1 MSNSGFT
8 FRRVREEMIE
18 TLLDLGI
25 KDFRV
30 LDAISQVPRHIF
42 LDEALRSRAYENRSL
57 TIGYKQTISQ
67 PYIVARMTEL
77 LISHTNSR
85 GKIFENL
92 LELGSGCGYQ
102 SAVLSFFPRII
113 LGGLLFNLGLSFLVD
128 WLYSTWSRV
137 PKTDYTIILLIFLVI
152 GTVGFLEG
160 VITGLLMSVIL
171 FVVSYSK
178 VEIIK
183 HELTGKTFH
192 SNVERSESIKN
203 IIDDILFINYDA
215 LTYSSVAQLVE
226 RVTVNHQVGGS
237 SPSRGER
244 ILI

>member
-67 PYIVARMTEL
+67 PYIVAKMTEL
-77 LISHTNSR
+77 LISHTKSR
-85 GKIFENL
+85 GKVFENI

-102 SAVLSFFPRII
+102 SAILSFFSEKVDAIERIKPLVQKSRENLSMLKISNVIFKYGDGYKDWDKEKKYDGILCAAAPRQYPNDLIEL
-113 LGGLLFNLGLSFLVD
+113 LGND
-128 WLYSTWSRV
+128 A
-137 PKTDYTIILLIFLVI
+137 KLVI
-152 GTVGFLEG
+152 P
-160 VITGLLMSVIL
+160 
-171 FVVSYSK
+171 
-178 VEIIK
+178 
-183 HELTGKTFH
+183 
-192 SNVERSESIKN
+192 
-203 IIDDILFINYDA
+203 
-215 LTYSSVAQLVE
+215 
-226 RVTVNHQVGGS
+226 VGGTS
-237 SPSRGER
+237 QKLKVVTKINDEEIKEDEFDEVSFVPMLAGKSEDGNDV
-244 ILI
+244 

>member
-42 LDEALRSRAYENRSL
+42 LDEALWSRAYENRSL

-102 SAVLSFFPRII
+102 SAVLSFFSENVDAIERIKPLVQKSKENLSQLKINNVLFMHGDGYQDWEKEKKYDGILCAAAPREYP
-113 LGGLLFNLGLSFLVD
+113 NDLVSVLNND
-128 WLYSTWSRV
+128 A
-137 PKTDYTIILLIFLVI
+137 KLVI
-152 GTVGFLEG
+152 PVGGASQKLN
-160 VITGLLMSVIL
+160 VITKINNDEINEEEFDDVS
-171 FVVSYSK
+171 FVPM
-178 VEIIK
+178 
-183 HELTGKTFH
+183 LAGK
-192 SNVERSESIKN
+192 SEDGN
-203 IIDDILFINYDA
+203 D
-215 LTYSSVAQLVE
+215 V
-226 RVTVNHQVGGS
+226 
-237 SPSRGER
+237 
-244 ILI
+244 